1 MPSRLTQREVT
12 GLVFDLPDE
21 AWVTEVRRLRAA
33 YDRDRVCFPVE
44 ITVVG
49 SSGLGWFS
57 PAQSLEF
64 IVEQVR
70 KLAQERSPFQ
80 CAFSRVEVFPASQ
93 VHYLALQDETPFH
106 AFQQLL
112 AASALGFEPTPFAY
126 KPHCTI
132 VHLPPDATT
141 AQAELA
147 GFCVPRTQVTISSVS
162 LYAVKLSKNAC
173 RFVKRFPLGA

>member
-1 MPSRLTQREVT
+1 MEQREVT

-33 YDRDRVCFPVE
+33 YDPDRISFPVE

-57 PAQSLEF
+57 PDQSVEF
-64 IVEQVR
+64 IGDQVR
-70 KLAQERSPFQ
+70 NLAHARSPFQ
-80 CAFSRVEVFPASQ
+80 CAFARVEVFPASQ
-93 VHYLALQDETPFH
+93 VYYLALQDETPFH

-112 AASALGFEPTPFAY
+112 AASPLEFEPTPFAY

-132 VHLPPDATT
+132 VRLPPDAAT

-147 GFCVPRTQVTISSVS
+147 GFSVPRAGVTISSVS
-162 LYAVKLSKNAC
+162 LYVVDFSKNAC